1 MCTYAG
7 VPALKCT
14 GVHFMWDF
22 HTYNCSHAI
31 SSCCYIRYFV
41 GYFARAEVVIN
52 DQYSN
57 IGGDSSDCPTYINGK
72 CFSCPS
78 DCTMTSTAISG
89 DSDFVCNCKC
99 ADGSET
105 KCIVANAPAPLA
117 EEYQAKLEEG
127 KEKLAEGQEKLA
139 EGREK
144 LAEEQKKL
152 EEAKQMMG

>member
-1 MCTYAG
+1 MYWC
-7 VPALKCT
+7 ALHVGLSYIQLFSCNL
-14 GVHFMWDF
+14 FMLL
-22 HTYNCSHAI
+22 H
-31 SSCCYIRYFV
+31 RYFV
-41 GYFARAEVVIN
+41 GYFARAEVVIG
-52 DQYSN
+52 
-57 IGGDSSDCPTYINGK
+57 GGDSSDCPTYINGK

-139 EGREK
+139 EGRKK
-144 LAEEQKKL
+144 LEEEQKKL
-152 EEAKQMMG
+152 EEAKQMMGYVFMRKP